1 MSDYV
6 KPLPKPTASSRPY
19 WDAAKRHELMLQ
31 RCGSCNAFI
40 YYPRDRCPQCLSD
53 QLTWQPVSGRGKVYS
68 YTVVRRASTRSFSDK
83 PYVLAIVELDEGV
96 RMTTNVEAP
105 PEAVKVGMPVSV
117 WFDDV
122 TPERTLVKF
131 KPA

>member
-105 PEAVKVGMPVSV
+105 PEAVKVGMPVAV

>member
-1 MSDYV
+1 MTEYT

-31 RCGSCNAFI
+31 RCGGCNTFI
-40 YYPRDRCPQCLSD
+40 YYPRDRCPNCLSD
-53 QLTWQPVSGRGKVYS
+53 KLQWQPVSGRGKVYS
-68 YTVVRRASTRSFSDK
+68 YTVVRRASTRSFADK

-96 RMTTNVEAP
+96 RLTTNIEAP
-105 PEAVKVGMPVSV
+105 PESVKIGMPVAV
-117 WFDDV
+117 CFDDV
-122 TPERTLVKF
+122 TAERTLVKF